1 MFINKKT
8 NVYALILILI
18 LQITTTPVSY
28 GEDSYGIPDEVTL
41 QLRWEHQFQFAG
53 YYAALW
59 EGYYEDYGLKVNIKP
74 GIDDKE
80 NVILVPD
87 AVYEGQAEF
96 GVGGVDILLAVD
108 KGHDLKIIS
117 TFFQRSPVAYYMRP
131 DTDFNSIYD
140 MTRLNVARRQ
150 HDLLDIE
157 LQAMLVNEGIDPS
170 RKDTIPKDVVLSY
183 SDLHNGTFDVI
194 PGYLDTIAYQAKLQ
208 GESVKSVHPISFGV
222 DFYGDSLFTS
232 TALARSRPK
241 LVERFREASILGWK
255 YALDNPEEMAQRI
268 ADHYYK
274 DSRNYLEFVDFNTFQ
289 AEKVSELTLYPVVEI
304 GNTNPFRWTSMIDY
318 LKALK
323 LIESDIS
330 TDHLLFDY
338 AQIQKEK
345 SELYIRLYQSLLAFL
360 AIAGLFSYIWYM
372 NKKNLKLKSE
382 VAYRKEAEQ
391 RISISHDRYQRMFNS
406 SFLGI
411 TVTDINGQI
420 LNANDKWAEMTL
432 YDHDEL
438 LNMKIFDIL
447 SPESKAAGK
456 VEFKKL
462 RDKDVQDIV
471 LERKYTRKDG
481 SIFWGQLYMTSIR
494 DPETKASNFLGMV
507 HDITEKRLQREA
519 AERAEAMMIH
529 QARQAAMGEMLGNI
543 AHQWRQPL
551 NNLGLIIANIEDA
564 YKYDDLD
571 DQGLFD
577 ASHRAKS
584 LIRQMSETIDDFQ
597 DFLSPNM
604 DTESFNLEDM
614 LDNVVEMI
622 QDNLNINK
630 ITLVRTGRVSG
641 IVEGQKN
648 QLAQAIFNLINNAVD
663 ATVSSETEKREII
676 IRTQMREKQLGEGPI
691 YTASI
696 QVEDHAGG
704 VPENLLHN
712 IFDPYFTTK
721 PKNKGTGLGL
731 YITKSIVEN
740 TFNGSVSLTQTPM
753 GSLFEIEIPLM
764 KNTH

>member
-1 MFINKKT
+1 MSHLNQKKI
-8 NVYALILILI
+8 VYILILI
-18 LQITTTPVSY
+18 LLIQVTLPPICY

-59 EGYYEDYGLKVNIKP
+59 EGYYEDHGLKVNIKP
-74 GIDDKE
+74 GIDDKD

-87 AVYEGQAEF
+87 AVSDGQAEF

-131 DTDFNSIYD
+131 ETNFNSIYD
-140 MTRLNVARRQ
+140 MTRLNVARRE

-157 LQAMLVNEGIDPS
+157 LQAMLVNEGIDPFHGE
-170 RKDTIPKDVVLSY
+170 TIPKDVVVSY
-183 SDLHNGTFDVI
+183 RDLYTGKYDII
-194 PGYLDTIAYQAKLQ
+194 PGYLDTIAYQAKQQ
-208 GESVKSVHPISFGV
+208 GERVESVHPITFGV

-232 TALARSRPK
+232 TDLARSRPK

-255 YALDNPEEMAQRI
+255 YALEHPEEMAQRI

-274 DSRNYLEFVDFNTFQ
+274 DSRNYLEFVDFNKFQ
-289 AEKVSELTLYPVVEI
+289 AEKVSELPLYPVVEI
-304 GNTNPFRWTSMIDY
+304 GNMNPFRWASMIDY
-318 LKALK
+318 LKELN
-323 LIESDIS
+323 LIENNLD
-330 TDHLLFDY
+330 TDSLLFDY

-411 TVTDINGQI
+411 TVTDINGRI
-420 LNANDKWAEMTL
+420 LNTNDKWAEMTL

-438 LNMKIFDIL
+438 LKMRIFDIL
-447 SPESKAAGK
+447 SPESKSAGK
-456 VEFKKL
+456 KQFKKL
-462 RDKDVQDIV
+462 RDKEVQDIV
-471 LERKYTRKDG
+471 LERKYLRRDG

-529 QARQAAMGEMLGNI
+529 QARQAAMGEMVGNI

-551 NNLGLIIANIEDA
+551 NNLGLIITNIEDA

-571 DQGLFD
+571 DQSLFE
-577 ASHRAKS
+577 ASRRAKS

-597 DFLSPNM
+597 DFLNPNM

-622 QDNLNINK
+622 QDNLKINK
-630 ITLVRTGRVSG
+630 ITLVRTGHVSG

-663 ATVSSETEKREII
+663 ATVSSETDQREII
-676 IRTQMREKQLGEGPI
+676 IRTQMREKSMDNGPI

-704 VPENLLHN
+704 VPEELLQN

-740 TFNGSVSLTQTPM
+740 TFDGRVVLNQTET

-764 KNTH
+764 E